1 MENTIMKVTDSDN
14 NEFEVY
20 IKTGPKNS
28 FEPLMINYEDI
39 PLHIRQTNHP
49 DGLIFILQSEND
61 ETVIITKIVRNNG
74 QEFRYFFKKKDII
87 LVFKGRSE

>member
-1 MENTIMKVTDSDN
+1 MSVTDSVN

-28 FEPLMINYEDI
+28 FEPLMINYDDI
-39 PLHIRQTNHP
+39 PLNILQTNHH

-87 LVFKGRSE
+87 LIFKGRSE